1 MNKSLPENR
10 YKNFELDDHYDYDNN
25 YYHDYPHDYD
35 SQTIDLNEPQIDQEP
50 FVTEVDQYKQ
60 HPSYPTSALTHL
72 SKGNDTKD
80 KIPHI
85 LDFFGI
91 FPEVSSFNILKFFS
105 FIILIAVVE
114 LNILFNMTSERFIGN
129 YLISE
134 NNIMFGVG
142 LIGLLLA
149 GLYRYILYEYKRYI
163 WHKENTIKV
172 DYKNILTLVFLIIL
186 FLFIIFEIV
195 AELLFNR
202 GLLFIIDLLVIFCT
216 FTGGYTL
223 FSGKRHFNT
232 ITIMFLFLIMI
243 MGISFNPEPIMMLF
257 LGVLIILYIELSDG
271 VCRIQQQI
279 LKFKSMIKENR
290 FNELDWMYKHM
301 DRFSIQFVQT
311 LGLFLLITVIIT
323 SMILLIQWLYP
334 YIMPVFI
341 GENLEVQSVYSVL
354 PSISLLILMFIITY
368 YLYPYL
374 KPFIKKH

>member
-1 MNKSLPENR
+1 
-10 YKNFELDDHYDYDNN
+10 
-25 YYHDYPHDYD
+25 
-35 SQTIDLNEPQIDQEP
+35 
-50 FVTEVDQYKQ
+50 
-60 HPSYPTSALTHL
+60 
-72 SKGNDTKD
+72 
-80 KIPHI
+80 
-85 LDFFGI
+85 
-91 FPEVSSFNILKFFS
+91 
-105 FIILIAVVE
+105 
-114 LNILFNMTSERFIGN
+114 MTSERFIGN